1 MLTTPHQATKQRGTY
16 FVQLV
21 SNFTRCT
28 MYVHNALYVHAVITC
43 TSVISHVS
51 NSSITTILLLTIIF
65 TVIDSKLAKGKV
77 KDTSYHNKKV
87 SFWKII
93 KR

>member
-16 FVQLV
+16 LVQLV

-28 MYVHNALYVHAVITC
+28 MYVHNAPYVHAVITC

-51 NSSITTILLLTIIF
+51 NSNNTILLLTIIF
-65 TVIDSKLAKGKV
+65 TVMDSKLAKGKV
-77 KDTSYHNKKV
+77 KDTSYHNKEV

>member
-16 FVQLV
+16 LVQLV

-28 MYVHNALYVHAVITC
+28 MYVHNTLYV
-43 TSVISHVS
+43 SLVS
-51 NSSITTILLLTIIF
+51 NSNITILLLTIIF
-65 TVIDSKLAKGKV
+65 TVIDSKLAKVKV
-77 KDTSYHNKKV
+77 KDTCYHNKEV